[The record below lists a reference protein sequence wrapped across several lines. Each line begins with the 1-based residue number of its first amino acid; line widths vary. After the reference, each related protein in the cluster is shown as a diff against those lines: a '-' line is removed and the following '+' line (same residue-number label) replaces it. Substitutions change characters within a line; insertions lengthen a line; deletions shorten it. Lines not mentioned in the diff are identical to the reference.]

1 MVGRSHKAKCPGE
14 GANGPLER
22 VARFG
27 RPPTPLAQASPL
39 PQVWSDF
46 QRQAEGS
53 VPPAP
58 VNEAAEMNMRKVAAC
73 PGDTGDPLEK
83 TLALFPPLRTQ
94 KSEAVWFSALTV
106 PRCLQN
112 VS

>member
-22 VARFG
+22 VARIG
-27 RPPTPLAQASPL
+27 PPSPLAQASPL

-73 PGDTGDPLEK
+73 PEDTGDPLEK
-83 TLALFPPLRTQ
+83 TLTLFPPLGSGKVRP
-94 KSEAVWFSALTV
+94 FGFLH
-106 PRCLQN
+106 
-112 VS
+112 